1 MSQLKVGKCARMV
14 PWAREHDEFFRV
26 SWHKT
31 HSLSLFGHLR
41 LTWTKW
47 TGGTFRMHPALK
59 VLMPLEAEQAAL
71 RLGTLP
77 EVEEMIVLEERRI
90 GPILA
95 IRVAGQ

>member
-26 SWHKT
+26 SWRKT

-71 RLGTLP
+71 R
-77 EVEEMIVLEERRI
+77 
-90 GPILA
+90 
-95 IRVAGQ
+95 